1 MRAIRT
7 LRAGRLSHP
16 RKRRRGTP
24 LFLGLVLAV
33 AVIVSGGVMAFRWFH
48 PPAVPQGH
56 EVSPGMIYLSGK
68 PRPAPV
74 PSSADSHAPAAAS
87 EAGNKKEKE
96 EQYTFYKTLPAKNEQ
111 IVPLTPDKKKEKD
124 RPMVFPPL
132 PQEKTPAAGKEGGKA
147 NPADEFTVQV
157 AALKERKSAEDFV
170 AALKAKGREA
180 YILPLK
186 SEDHGTLY
194 RVRVGHYPT
203 KKDAL
208 KLAETLSQ
216 EGLNSFVVK
225 GD

>member
-1 MRAIRT
+1 VEGPAPT
-7 LRAGRLSHP
+7 QDA
-16 RKRRRGTP
+16 K
-24 LFLGLVLAV
+24 
-33 AVIVSGGVMAFRWFH
+33 
-48 PPAVPQGH
+48 PPAGS
-56 EVSPGMIYLSGK
+56 EDTAK
-68 PRPAPV
+68 EA
-74 PSSADSHAPAAAS
+74 ATASHAPAAG
-87 EAGNKKEKE
+87 EAGHKKEKE
-96 EQYTFYKTLPAKNEQ
+96 EQFTFYKTLPAKNEQ
-111 IVPLTPDKKKEKD
+111 IVPLTPDKKKAKD
-124 RPMVFPPL
+124 RPIVFPPL
-132 PQEKTPAAGKEGGKA
+132 PQEKTPVAGKEGGKA

-170 AALKAKGREA
+170 AALKTRGREA

-208 KLAETLSQ
+208 KVAETLSQ